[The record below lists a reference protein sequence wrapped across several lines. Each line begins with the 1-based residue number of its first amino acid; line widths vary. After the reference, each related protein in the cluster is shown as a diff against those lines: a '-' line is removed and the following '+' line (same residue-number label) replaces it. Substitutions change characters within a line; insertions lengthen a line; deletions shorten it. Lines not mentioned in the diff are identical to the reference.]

1 MYCQFILIVLFV
13 LKATLAFSAKI
24 YFNEMLSYEITTETT
39 FSDKTKYQTFKVKG
53 GVTFSTGVY
62 AIKHCSGDRSMK
74 EGNLINLKSICKVN
88 ISDGETI
95 WTKVSGKD
103 RYVAK
108 GTGVF
113 EIIDGTGNYTSLIG
127 NKCNY
132 ALNIYNEIIFAKGV
146 CEVEDDVYKN
156 LIIQ

>member
-1 MYCQFILIVLFV
+1 
-13 LKATLAFSAKI
+13 
-24 YFNEMLSYEITTETT
+24 MLSYEITTETI

-62 AIKHCSGDRSMK
+62 AIKNCSGDRSIK
-74 EGNLINLKSICKVN
+74 EGNLINLKSICKVE

-95 WTKVSGKD
+95 WTKVSGKG

-108 GTGVF
+108 GTGIF
-113 EIIDGTGNYTSLIG
+113 EIIDGTGNYKRLIG
-127 NKCNY
+127 NKCTY

-146 CEVEDDVYKN
+146 CEVQDDIYEN
-156 LIIQ
+156 LIMQ